1 MFEQPVRHI
10 LECHPHVFVADLLAD
25 DIERHGRKAGVHRP
39 HDPRQNRAVADA
51 GVEHPDRRRRGMDVG
66 ELERDRSATS
76 VFSLQVETNRR
87 YFCLLSKKRKP
98 GGAVSGCGSRRA
110 GAMRLDRLGG
120 LWRGLRRGPAH
131 GQKRAD
137 LLECFRGDPRPVAKA
152 GDELS
157 VVDDAPSESRFRGPR
172 FAAEIPDLAED
183 LLVRG
188 LTVCAALP
196 GWCWRIS
203 KLMAQFR
210 LSTPAQSQAA
220 DLCGVNHNPSGRT
233 EWAGAHSCGTRVGAS
248 PLAYAMEG
256 QSAAP

>member
-1 MFEQPVRHI
+1 MFEQPVGHF
-10 LECHPHVFVADLLAD
+10 LERHPHVFVGDLLSD

-51 GVEHPDRRRRGMDVG
+51 GVEHPDRRGAGWMLASSSETR
-66 ELERDRSATS
+66 LAIS

-98 GGAVSGCGSRRA
+98 GGAVSGCGSRRGGAHEA
-110 GAMRLDRLGG
+110 GQARR

-131 GQKRAD
+131 GQKGAD
-137 LLECFRGDPRPVAKA
+137 LLECFRGDPRPVAKPR
-152 GDELS
+152 DELS
-157 VVDDAPSESRFRGPR
+157 VVDDAPSESQFRGPR

-183 LLVRG
+183 LLVR
-188 LTVCAALP
+188 
-196 GWCWRIS
+196 RRS
-203 KLMAQFR
+203 R
-210 LSTPAQSQAA
+210 
-220 DLCGVNHNPSGRT
+220 
-233 EWAGAHSCGTRVGAS
+233 AGAGEFRDSWPNSAFPPRPKVKRRTLVVSTTIRVGGRSGQAPTLVGRDVGAS